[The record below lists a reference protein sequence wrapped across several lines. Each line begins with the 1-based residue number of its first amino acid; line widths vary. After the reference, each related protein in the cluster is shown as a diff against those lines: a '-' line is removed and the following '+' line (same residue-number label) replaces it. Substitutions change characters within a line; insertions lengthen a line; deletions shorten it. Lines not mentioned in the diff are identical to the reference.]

1 MSDNDAALQ
10 SSPHVRFGLELRRS
24 RRARQWS
31 QVELGKRMGY
41 TGAFVSYLE
50 RAKRAPTREV
60 AVKADEV
67 FETGQKFY
75 ELWRKYTRAAL
86 LEGFPEFADAE
97 AKCRRLRTVGLII
110 VPGLFQTP
118 AYAAALASAAV
129 RRGAITRTEAD
140 ERTEYLAVR
149 QELLNQ
155 KAPPVLHAVL
165 EEGCLHRA
173 IGGPQVMAEQL
184 CHLEEL
190 AQRPNITIQV
200 APFSL
205 GENLTFTLPVVLLDL
220 PDHSVVGY
228 AESIAKGHL
237 ERSRAAVTAWSRE
250 YDHLLVEA
258 LPRAP
263 SLALIRKARKEIQ
276 P

>member
-1 MSDNDAALQ
+1 MSDNDAAPQ

-31 QVELGKRMGY
+31 QVELGKRLGY

-118 AYAAALASAAV
+118 AYAAALAHAAV
-129 RRGAITRTEAD
+129 RRGAITQTEAD
-140 ERTEYLAVR
+140 ERIEYLAVR

-173 IGGPQVMAEQL
+173 TELECVM
-184 CHLEEL
+184 
-190 AQRPNITIQV
+190 
-200 APFSL
+200 SL
-205 GENLTFTLPVVLLDL
+205 GWV
-220 PDHSVVGY
+220 
-228 AESIAKGHL
+228 K
-237 ERSRAAVTAWSRE
+237 
-250 YDHLLVEA
+250 
-258 LPRAP
+258 
-263 SLALIRKARKEIQ
+263 Q
-276 P
+276 

>member
-1 MSDNDAALQ
+1 
-10 SSPHVRFGLELRRS
+10 
-24 RRARQWS
+24 
-31 QVELGKRMGY
+31 MGY
-41 TGAFVSYLE
+41 SGAFLSYLE
-50 RAKRAPTREV
+50 RGKRAPTREV

-75 ELWRKYTRAAL
+75 ELWRRYTRAAL

-97 AKCRRLRTVGLII
+97 ARCRRLRTVGLVI

-118 AYAAALASAAV
+118 AYAKALASAAV
-129 RRGAITRTEAD
+129 RRGAITQTEAD
-140 ERTEYLAVR
+140 ERTEFLAAR

-155 KAPPVLHAVL
+155 KTPPVFHAVL
-165 EEGCLHRA
+165 EEGCLHRTV
-173 IGGPQVMAEQL
+173 GGPQVMADQL
-184 CHLEEL
+184 RHLEAL
-190 AQRPNITIQV
+190 AERPSITIQV
-200 APFSL
+200 APFNI

-228 AESIAKGHL
+228 AESTAKGHL
-237 ERSRAAVTAWSRE
+237 ERSRATATAWARD

-258 LPRAP
+258 LPTAA
-263 SLALIRKARKEIQ
+263 SLALIRKARKELQ